1 MSALIQVQD
10 LHKWFPI
17 RGSGGLF
24 RKAALLR
31 AVDGVSF
38 EVPEAGTFG
47 LVGESGSGKSTV
59 AACILRLLTPDK
71 GGVLFRGADLALLSG
86 KPLRRMRR
94 GLSVV
99 FQDPH
104 SSLDPRMT
112 VKTIVGAPLRVY
124 TQIRGREL
132 EAKVR
137 AMLEEVGLDAEHLH
151 RYPHEFS
158 GGQRQRIAI
167 ARALITDPECIVL
180 DEPTSALDVSV
191 QAQILNLLR
200 ELQARRG
207 TAYLLISHNLAVV
220 RRMSREIGVLYRG
233 ALVETAPRAALFQ
246 APLHP
251 YTRILLDAAPLPDP
265 ERRHDLCADVAQWG
279 TLDNAADMPPPESG
293 CRFHPRCPERAVVCA
308 RQAPPSLHLGKGGE
322 GRMVACH
329 LHGAG

>member
-1 MSALIQVQD
+1 MSALIQVRD
-10 LHKWFPI
+10 LHKWFPV

-24 RKAALLR
+24 RKTALLR
-31 AVDGVSF
+31 AVNGVNF

-71 GGVLFRGADLALLSG
+71 GLVLFKGADLARLSG
-86 KPLRRMRR
+86 KPLSVMRR

-112 VKTIVGAPLRVY
+112 VKTIVGAPLRVNKLA
-124 TQIRGREL
+124 RGREL
-132 EAKVR
+132 ERKVE
-137 AMLEEVGLDAEHLH
+137 AILAEVGLGAEHLH

-191 QAQILNLLR
+191 QAQILNLLH

-220 RRMSREIGVLYRG
+220 RRMSGEIGVMYRG
-233 ALVETAPRAALFQ
+233 ALVETGPRTALFQ

-251 YTRILLDAAPLPDP
+251 YTRMLLDAAPLPDP
-265 ERRHDLCADVAQWG
+265 ERRLSPDVDAPWDVDADLTAATGQTGCAFAPLCVERADVC
-279 TLDNAADMPPPESG
+279 LRERPL
-293 CRFHPRCPERAVVCA
+293 PRQVDTTRTVT
-308 RQAPPSLHLGKGGE
+308 
-322 GRMVACH
+322 CH
-329 LHGAG
+329 LHGAPRS